1 MEVDYPRVTHPFAG
15 LLTLAG
21 FLARLACVRHA
32 ASVRS
37 EPGSNSPIKRF
48 RPLPDP
54 LARNVAWLLRMCF
67 ANSRNAGPHSVVG
80 LLFSFQRPSATLGFE
95 NILEAEPC
103 PPREARR
110 PPFCVKGEV
119 ELLPSPG
126 TVEKVRRGQRLRR
139 LPDRGDSASS

>member
-48 RPLPDP
+48 DPCRPLSRD
-54 LARNVAWLLRMCF
+54 VAWCTAYVS

-80 LLFSFQRPSATLGFE
+80 LLFSFQRPSAA
-95 NILEAEPC
+95 LESS
-103 PPREARR
+103 
-110 PPFCVKGEV
+110 
-119 ELLPSPG
+119 LLRLESNPD
-126 TVEKVRRGQRLRR
+126 RRGSREDHR
-139 LPDRGDSASS
+139 SASRGRWIYVHLPA